1 MKVRQAQVL
10 RYGPSSGSVPP
21 QDERAGNEREE
32 DEQKEDERTLRRA
45 QDEREESDEKIL
57 AAARDDYKRARDAWN
72 ENQQEARADL
82 EFARLGRQWDVSVE
96 EQRRRENR
104 PCLTFNKMPAFIR
117 QVVNDA
123 RQNKPGIKVHPQDSG
138 ADKRVAQIYDG
149 LIRNIEATS
158 DADVAYDT
166 AIEHAVGQ
174 GFGFWRINTRYTS
187 DDAFD
192 QDIVVERVSN
202 PFTVYGDPRSTAA
215 DSSDWNNAFVI
226 TTMSKEAFERDYPEA
241 EKTNWEYDFADC
253 PDWLDGEDVVLAEYW
268 TREKVAREIVAL
280 SDGAVVGTEAL
291 AAQPEAFA
299 GLEIVGR
306 PRRVE
311 SWKVTQRLMTGAE
324 VLKTV
329 DWAGKYIP
337 IVPVYGDEVVDENG
351 RRHFRSLIR
360 DAKSAQQMFNYWRT
374 TTTELVALAPKAP
387 WVGEEKAFSIDP
399 NWDTANQASHAK
411 LMVPNGAR
419 FPERMPFAGVPA
431 GALQEALNA
440 NDDMKSI
447 IGIYDAS
454 LGARSNETSGRAI
467 MARQR
472 EGDVSTFHFIDNLSR
487 AIRHGGRILLDLIP
501 KVYTTERMV
510 RVLGEDLAP
519 ANVAVAPTGQAVTPV
534 PNAAGEVVAHI
545 FDLAAGKYDLSV
557 SSGPSYTTRRA
568 EASDLMMQMMQAA
581 PQVIPLIG
589 DIWVEQQDM
598 PLAAQLAERF
608 RLMLPPQAQGASGPG
623 APAGGGGGA
632 GGGLPPA
639 VQQQIQQGL
648 AQLQQLQQEN
658 ATLRQALKGRMAET
672 QVKAEAN
679 QIHAFEAQTD
689 RMRAMQPPG
698 MVG

>member
-1 MKVRQAQVL
+1 MSILRQAQDSVL
-10 RYGPSSGSVPP
+10 RQA
-21 QDERAGNEREE
+21 QDSA
-32 DEQKEDERTLRRA
+32 LRQAQDGLLRQA
-45 QDEREESDEKIL
+45 QDESDGEERDESDEKIL
-57 AAARDDYKRARDAWN
+57 AAARDDYKRARDAWS

-82 EFARLGRQWDVSVE
+82 EFGRLGKQWDASVE
-96 EQRRRENR
+96 EQRRRESR

-138 ADKRVAQIYDG
+138 ADRRVAQIYDG
-149 LIRNIEATS
+149 LIRNIEAAS

-174 GFGFWRINTRYTS
+174 GFGFWRINTRYTC

-192 QDIVVERVSN
+192 QDIVIERVSN

-215 DSSDWNNAFVI
+215 DSSDWNSAFVI
-226 TTMSKEAFERDYPEA
+226 TTMSKEAFERDYPDA
-241 EKTNWEYDFADC
+241 EKTNWEFDFADC
-253 PDWLDGEDVVLAEYW
+253 PEWLDGEDVVLAEYW
-268 TREKVAREIVAL
+268 TREKVSREIVAL
-280 SDGAVVGTEAL
+280 SDGSVVGLEEL

-299 GLEIVGR
+299 GLDIVGR
-306 PRRVE
+306 PRAVE
-311 SWKVTQRLMTGAE
+311 HYKVTQRLMTGAE
-324 VLKTV
+324 VLKSV
-329 DWAGKYIP
+329 DWAGKFIP

-399 NWDTANQASHAK
+399 NWDTANTASHSK

-419 FPERMPFAGVPA
+419 FPERMPFAGVPG

-440 NDDMKSI
+440 NDDMKAI

-487 AIRHGGRILLDLIP
+487 AIHHGGRILLDLIP
-501 KVYTTERMV
+501 KVYTTERMI

-519 ANVAVAPTGQAVTPV
+519 PNVAVAPTGQAVTEV
-534 PNAAGEVVAHI
+534 PDAAGRIVAHI

-557 SSGPSYTTRRA
+557 VSGQSYTTRRA

-581 PQVIPLIG
+581 PQVIPLIA
-589 DIWVEQQDM
+589 DLWVEQQDM
-598 PLAAQLAERF
+598 PLADKLAERL
-608 RLMLPPQAQGASGPG
+608 RLMLPPQAQARAAEAGGPPPGLGGPG
-623 APAGGGGGA
+623 AGA
-632 GGGLPPA
+632 GPGPGALPP
-639 VQQQIQQGL
+639 
-648 AQLQQLQQEN
+648 
-658 ATLRQALKGRMAET
+658 
-672 QVKAEAN
+672 
-679 QIHAFEAQTD
+679 
-689 RMRAMQPPG
+689 
-698 MVG
+698 

>member
-1 MKVRQAQVL
+1 MILRQARSGAL
-10 RYGPSSGSVPP
+10 RDASSPGSGPGSAAP
-21 QDERAGNEREE
+21 QDER
-32 DEQKEDERTLRRA
+32 DEDERE
-45 QDEREESDEKIL
+45 QDDRQASDEKIL

-96 EQRRRENR
+96 QQRRRENR

-123 RQNKPGIKVHPQDSG
+123 RQNKPAIKVHPQDSG
-138 ADKRVAQIYDG
+138 ADRRVAEIYNG
-149 LIRNIEATS
+149 LIRNIEAAS

-202 PFTVYGDPRSTAA
+202 PFAVYGDPRSTAA
-215 DSSDWNNAFVI
+215 DSSDWNSAFVI

-241 EKTNWEYDFADC
+241 ERTNWEYDFADC

-280 SDGAVVGTEAL
+280 SDGAVVGTDEL
-291 AAQPEAFA
+291 AAQPEHFA

-324 VLKTV
+324 ILKTV

-399 NWDTANQASHAK
+399 NWDTANSASHAK

-440 NDDMKSI
+440 NDDMKAI

-501 KVYTTERMV
+501 RVYTTERMV

-534 PNAAGEVVAHI
+534 PNAAGETVAHI

-557 SSGPSYTTRRA
+557 SSGPAYTTRRA

-581 PQVIPLIG
+581 PQVIPLIA
-589 DIWVEQQDM
+589 DLWVEQQDM
-598 PLAAQLAERF
+598 PLADRLAERF
-608 RLMLPPQAQGASGPG
+608 RLMLPPQAQGAGSGSGG
-623 APAGGGGGA
+623 AGPGGGGGA

-639 VQQQIQQGL
+639 VQQQIQEGL

-658 ATLRQALKGRMAET
+658 ATLRQALRNRMAET
-672 QVKAEAN
+672 QVKSEAN
-679 QIHAFEAQTD
+679 QIHAYEAQTE
-689 RMRAMQPPG
+689 RMRAVQPPG